1 VNLVPV
7 IRPLIRLIILLTVL
21 DMLASATF
29 ADEPAATMKEYSF
42 GFHTLNQADTV
53 RRKQIQFSIDSGM
66 TEDELDSVNH
76 VLDELGATHVD
87 ADGNREL
94 TLSNGTRVKIGGFL
108 TEGFLE
114 DSEEGVHSL
123 PVAFATR
130 DGFST
135 VEAALVLQIATA
147 GHLFVGSSIEADEVA
162 TAVPVKD
169 KRFLKRHKH
178 VTVTPDEKTLAEW
191 VQQNFATAP

>member
-7 IRPLIRLIILLTVL
+7 IRPLIRLITLLTV
-21 DMLASATF
+21 LASATF
-29 ADEPAATMKEYSF
+29 ADELPATTKEYSF
-42 GFHTLNQADTV
+42 GLHTLNQPDTV
-53 RRKQIQFSIDSGM
+53 RRKQVQFSIDSGM

-76 VLDELGATHVD
+76 VLDGLGATHVD

-94 TLSNGTRVKIGGFL
+94 TLSNGTRVKIGGL
-108 TEGFLE
+108 LAEGFLE
-114 DSEEGVHSL
+114 DSAEGVHSL
-123 PVAFATR
+123 PAEFSTQ

-135 VEAALVLQIATA
+135 VEAALVLQIASA

-162 TAVPVKD
+162 TTVQVND

-178 VTVTPDEKTLAEW
+178 VAVTPDEKTLAEW
-191 VQQNFATAP
+191 IQQNFATAP